1 MGTKDYFLYKQSI
14 IRYSGECMVQDVADF
29 AYGGIGIGN
38 ISTVK
43 LFVPNK
49 LMTKLVGKSAGTS
62 G

>member
-1 MGTKDYFLYKQSI
+1 
-14 IRYSGECMVQDVADF
+14 MVQDVADF